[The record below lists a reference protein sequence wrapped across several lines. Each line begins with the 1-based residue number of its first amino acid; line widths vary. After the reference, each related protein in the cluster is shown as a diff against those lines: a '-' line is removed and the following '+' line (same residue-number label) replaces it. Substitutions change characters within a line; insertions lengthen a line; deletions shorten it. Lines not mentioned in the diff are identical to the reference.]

1 MILNLF
7 RTIETLGAFMKS
19 HLVSAIFSLAAA
31 LPTVPAFA
39 AAKPT
44 IVLVHGAFQDGQSTW
59 SKVRPA
65 LEEKGYKVVVVT
77 LPGRDGDGADPH
89 TLTLEIYRDTVLKA
103 IQAETNPVVL
113 VGHSFGGIT
122 ITNVAEAAPDKIKAL
137 VYLSAYLP
145 QNGES
150 LQSLSKQ
157 DPESGLAKPGNLI
170 FPPDYSTATIADS
183 AKADVFAN
191 DAQGADRDAIV
202 ASLIPE
208 PAGPQ
213 AVGVK
218 ITDANF
224 GRVRKFYIETLQDH
238 AVTPS
243 LQTQMISHASIVKVT
258 KIDAGHASYIT
269 KPKEVAAAIEYAASH

>member
-1 MILNLF
+1 
-7 RTIETLGAFMKS
+7 MKS
-19 HLVSAIFSLAAA
+19 HLVSAIFSFAAVAPA
-31 LPTVPAFA
+31 LPAFA

-59 SKVRPA
+59 SKVKPE
-65 LEEKGYKVVVVT
+65 LEANGYKVVAVT

-89 TLTLEIYRDTVLKA
+89 TLTVEMYRDTVLKA
-103 IQAETNPVVL
+103 IQAEKDPVVL

-122 ITNVAEAAPDKIKAL
+122 ITNVAEAAPDKIRAL

-150 LQSLSKQ
+150 LQSLAKQ
-157 DPESGLAKPGNLI
+157 DPDSGLAKPGNLV
-170 FPPDYSTATIADS
+170 FAPDYSTAAIADS
-183 AKADVFAN
+183 AKADTFAN
-191 DAQGADRDAIV
+191 DAHGADRDAIV

-213 AVGVK
+213 GVGVK
-218 ITDANF
+218 VTDANF
-224 GRVRKFYIETLQDH
+224 GRVRKFYIQTLQDH
-238 AVTPS
+238 VVTPG
-243 LQTQMISHASIVKVT
+243 LQTQMISHSSIVKVT

-269 KPKEVAAAIEYAASH
+269 KPKEVAAAIEYAAGH